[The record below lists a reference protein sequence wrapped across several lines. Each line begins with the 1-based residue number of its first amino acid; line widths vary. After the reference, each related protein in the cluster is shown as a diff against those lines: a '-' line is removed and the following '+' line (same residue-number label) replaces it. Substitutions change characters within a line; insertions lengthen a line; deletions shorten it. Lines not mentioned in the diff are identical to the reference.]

1 MGSWSIVNENV
12 TRAIDTTDVHA
23 VSLPSRLGTR
33 LTMRY
38 FWPWSFAALRRS
50 SRSEWKVYT
59 GGARCRQGI
68 LVLIVT
74 SSLATTSIVSLTS
87 RKNAFQHEAR
97 SHCSPG
103 LDVGFFLDTTEN
115 YLLHTA
121 SIRPHGRRRSRP
133 AHAGIFSL
141 PRTTIRG
148 ARPCND
154 GSKARPRGRAAAR
167 AADLDAFN
175 YRYLRIALATTRY
188 LSTSPCSSTAQYDA
202 YAPAARQHHMHPPRS
217 VRGPASSSCW
227 LCSVQ
232 RSKPLYDSAA
242 QRVRCPTH
250 ALRDGA
256 QHSMTHGL
264 GER

>member
-1 MGSWSIVNENV
+1 MHGQLEHRKRKRNESH
-12 TRAIDTTDVHA
+12 RHHRRPRRLPAIQARNQAHHA
-23 VSLPSRLGTR
+23 VLL
-33 LTMRY
+33 
-38 FWPWSFAALRRS
+38 AL
-50 SRSEWKVYT
+50 V
-59 GGARCRQGI
+59 
-68 LVLIVT
+68 V
-74 SSLATTSIVSLTS
+74 
-87 RKNAFQHEAR
+87 
-97 SHCSPG
+97 CSTEEVVKIR